1 MNDPKS
7 IYHARYEITNKVLQ
21 RYAQFKNQSI
31 GKAIKKP
38 ELEFIKEHG
47 DEFRDEFVMLSNG
60 DNELTEYLTKVFLYR
75 ILTSNRVVQKVP
87 FCISLCFVY
96 NSFCHS
102 NQLLIRE

>member
-1 MNDPKS
+1 M
-7 IYHARYEITNKVLQ
+7 Q

-47 DEFRDEFVMLSNG
+47 DEFRDEFVLLSNG

-75 ILTSNRVVQKVP
+75 ILTSNRVVQKV
-87 FCISLCFVY
+87 CSAVGVKA
-96 NSFCHS
+96 
-102 NQLLIRE
+102 